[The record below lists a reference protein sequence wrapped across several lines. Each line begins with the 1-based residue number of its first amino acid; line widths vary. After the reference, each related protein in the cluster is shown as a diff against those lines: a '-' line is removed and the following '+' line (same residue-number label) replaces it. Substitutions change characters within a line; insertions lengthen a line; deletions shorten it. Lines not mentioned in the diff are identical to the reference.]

1 MKYKK
6 KVPRKIKARAKELAK
21 PLYARPD
28 DMHKVKMTAALYADH
43 QHMQRLAARESEA
56 VLLSLHHLSH
66 SDGIISPLLPQN
78 PLWLSMS

>member
-6 KVPRKIKARAKELAK
+6 KIPRKIKARAKELMK

-43 QHMQRLAARESEA
+43 QHMQRLAARKSEYDR
-56 VLLSLHHLSH
+56 LTGLIDKTNPGLR
-66 SDGIISPLLPQN
+66 GPLLAERSK
-78 PLWLSMS
+78 LL